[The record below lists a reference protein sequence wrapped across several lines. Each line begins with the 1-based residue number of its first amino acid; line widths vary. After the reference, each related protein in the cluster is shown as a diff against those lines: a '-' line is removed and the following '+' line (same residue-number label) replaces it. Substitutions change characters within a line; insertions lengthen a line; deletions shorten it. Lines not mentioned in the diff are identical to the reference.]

1 MMFRA
6 LSTLGITRKKKSLF
20 AEEQLR
26 PEVKKKKKSC
36 K

>member
-6 LSTLGITRKKKSLF
+6 LSELGMTRKKKSLF

-26 PEVKKKKKSC
+26 PDVKKKEKIT
-36 K
+36 